1 VGKSIAFGY
10 VPPGLTDPGTKLEV
24 EILGEMRPAE
34 VVATPLY
41 DPPNEKMKA

>member
-10 VPPGLTDPGTKLEV
+10 VPPGLSDPGTKLEV
-24 EILGEMRPAE
+24 EILGQKRPAE

-41 DPPNEKMKA
+41 DPANQKMKA